1 MRFVGSP
8 RAAGGWGIAFV
19 VLLLVSA
26 TMVSLPTASDSGAA
40 IAAFYSAHGQLIVIQ
55 QVVGIAALGAFVT
68 FALSLP
74 PRRSLRIALA
84 AFVACELATNVVPL
98 IIVAA
103 HPSPDAAHT
112 LTFVEDL
119 ADSALFLSVA
129 FFVAAATL
137 AQTLWLRVAS
147 YVVAAACGL
156 RAIGS
161 PFGMT
166 ALDQIAPLLF
176 VAFVLV
182 LSIKL
187 LVGSRRAVAAAPT
200 R

>member
-1 MRFVGSP
+1 M
-8 RAAGGWGIAFV
+8 
-19 VLLLVSA
+19 
-26 TMVSLPTASDSGAA
+26 
-40 IAAFYSAHGQLIVIQ
+40 AHDGLIM
-55 QVVGIAALGAFVT
+55 
-68 FALSLP
+68 
-74 PRRSLRIALA
+74 
-84 AFVACELATNVVPL
+84 
-98 IIVAA
+98 
-103 HPSPDAAHT
+103 
-112 LTFVEDL
+112 FVEDL

-161 PFGMT
+161 PLGMT

-187 LVGSRRAVAAAPT
+187 LVGSRRAVAAAPI